1 MTESDLKEIYE
12 EISIKELILL
22 DEKKWMKE
30 LEKYY

>member
-1 MTESDLKEIYE
+1 MTEGDLKEIYE

>member
-1 MTESDLKEIYE
+1 MTEGDLKEIYE

-30 LEKYY
+30 LEKYF